1 MRFILAILV
10 ITFHFSFLNAKD
22 SSFKFT
28 FGSNL
33 ASIPIEINKM
43 SKNIKKS
50 PGIKI
55 DSWILSPNF
64 SSIIGDKESLNFLED
79 KNLKENLYIKF
90 NFKF

>member
-1 MRFILAILV
+1 
-10 ITFHFSFLNAKD
+10 
-22 SSFKFT
+22 
-28 FGSNL
+28 
-33 ASIPIEINKM
+33 M